1 MDLGFR
7 VVEERIRA
15 LNWLGLNESF
25 FFQVKWLYDMESM
38 WDFMIFIVLIG
49 KRKAVI

>member
-15 LNWLGLNESF
+15 LNWLGLNEGF
-25 FFQVKWLYDMESM
+25 FSKLNGYMTWKVCG
-38 WDFMIFIVLIG
+38 FMVLIG